1 MEIPK
6 FDETFIPLLE
16 LLKNGKVLKS
26 RELIEEVKTTYEIK
40 QIDEDF
46 FDEQ

>member
-6 FDETFIPLLE
+6 FDETFLPI
-16 LLKNGKVLKS
+16 LK
-26 RELIEEVKTTYEIK
+26 IIKTTYEIK
-40 QIDEDF
+40 QVDEDF